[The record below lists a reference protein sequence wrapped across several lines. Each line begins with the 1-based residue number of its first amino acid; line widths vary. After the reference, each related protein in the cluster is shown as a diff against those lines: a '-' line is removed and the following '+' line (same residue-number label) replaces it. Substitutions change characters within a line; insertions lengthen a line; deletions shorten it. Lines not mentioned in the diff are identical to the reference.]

1 MGVRGRTMLALSMI
15 ITPLLVLLSMSVRSQ
30 YQLAKALQAQG
41 LRMKFCWV
49 IDGMESG
56 VIQGVSLKLGDL
68 HVGEEVGGRIFDPG

>member
-1 MGVRGRTMLALSMI
+1 MMGPLAVTRVPSSSVLRRLSH
-15 ITPLLVLLSMSVRSQ
+15 
-30 YQLAKALQAQG
+30 QG

-68 HVGEEVGGRIFDPG
+68 HVGEEVSGRILDPG